1 MRYGKFGLVVISLVV
16 LYFIVSSLLSCSEK
30 TPTIE
35 NINPTTASAAGGT
48 EITITGTSFHAAPAP
63 TVTIGGNPASGVKV
77 TSKTTI
83 KATIPA
89 GVAGPSE
96 IIVQNAKA
104 KVRSFPFKGF
114 TYYEDITVVSN
125 IPDSANA
132 PPEGIKAPANIEVTF
147 NQDVDPESVFIKV
160 TGAGGIDFKG
170 TTTQDETNSMMFV
183 FTPKKPLKAGYY
195 DLKVSGAKG
204 MASGNVMATNYT
216 APFTVR
222 GKAVKK
228 SSISKSDT
236 IPQRGYIP
244 GFLSPSDNGYAWN
257 QASAEERMS
266 ICRNYE
272 YAGMLSRF
280 SPMWYYYALNALY
293 NTSNSAT
300 LNMTIAQATGLV
312 YVGGIH
318 SDLLTVIRKGY

>member
-16 LYFIVSSLLSCSEK
+16 LYFIVSSLLSCSDN
-30 TPTIE
+30 TPTIV
-35 NINPTTASAAGGT
+35 NIDPTTASATGGI
-48 EITITGTSFHAAPAP
+48 EITITGTGFHAVPAP

-83 KATIPA
+83 KATIPT

-104 KVRSFPFKGF
+104 KVRSLPFKGF
-114 TYYEDITVVSN
+114 TYYEDVTAISD
-125 IPDSANA
+125 IPNSATA
-132 PPEGIKAPANIEVTF
+132 PSEGIKSPAKIGVVF
-147 NQDVDPESVFIKV
+147 NQDVDPESVLIKV

-170 TTTQDETNSMMFV
+170 TTTQDETNSKMFI

-195 DLKVSGAKG
+195 DLMVSGAKG
-204 MASGNVMATNYT
+204 IAYGNAMTDYT

-280 SPMWYYYALNALY
+280 SPTWYYYALNALY
-293 NTSNSAT
+293 NTSNSGT

-312 YVGGIH
+312 YVGGLH
-318 SDLLTVIRKGY
+318 SNLLK